1 MLVPKEK
8 WKPCELYAPGSAP
21 LPNDIEIIPIKPD
34 IPDIVIEIDPPLP
47 EPSNKLPPML
57 PPGVLSGEGIY
68 GQEPNGPRTK
78 PEILVRRSLI
88 RWIPNGRI

>member
-1 MLVPKEK
+1 MLVTKDK

-21 LPNDIEIIPIKPD
+21 PPSGIETD
-34 IPDIVIEIDPPLP
+34 IPEIVIEIDPPLP

-57 PPGVLSGEGIY
+57 PTGALSGEGIY

>member
-1 MLVPKEK
+1 MRTL
-8 WKPCELYAPGSAP
+8 WTGAAAPPPIG
-21 LPNDIEIIPIKPD
+21 IEIIPIKPD
-34 IPDIVIEIDPPLP
+34 IPDIIIEIDPPLP
-47 EPSNKLPPML
+47 EPSNKL

-78 PEILVRRSLI
+78 PEILIHRSLI